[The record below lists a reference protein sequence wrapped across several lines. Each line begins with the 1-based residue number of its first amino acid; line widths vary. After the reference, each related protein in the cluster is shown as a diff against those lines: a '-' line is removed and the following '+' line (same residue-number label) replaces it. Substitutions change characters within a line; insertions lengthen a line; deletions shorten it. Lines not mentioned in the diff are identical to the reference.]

1 MFRTLV
7 VTCALTVLAA
17 VTTTGCMGRYVS
29 CGPEGETP
37 AGLTASDLLGAW
49 HGDWHDH
56 PAGDLTLR
64 ADNSFTAT
72 RDWPDP
78 EPFGGLPQEERPALT
93 TGSWDLATPGDQ
105 ADADLDLTFPD
116 PHVDPDGGKYTVPYY
131 VSGTRAEPV
140 LYTYTDDPDLCE
152 FHTLKRLKRPKR

>member
-17 VTTTGCMGRYVS
+17 ATTTGCMGRYVS

-37 AGLTASDLLGAW
+37 AGLTASDLLGDW
-49 HGDWHDH
+49 RGD

-64 ADNSFTAT
+64 ADGSFTAT
-72 RDWPDP
+72 RDWPDAA
-78 EPFGGLPQEERPALT
+78 PFDGLPQEERRAVT
-93 TGSWDLATPGDQ
+93 TGTWELG
-105 ADADLDLTFPD
+105 
-116 PHVDPDGGKYTVPYY
+116 DPDGLGGNLGLSFPATSADPGRGRYLAPYD
-131 VSGTRAEPV
+131 VSGTRAHPT

-152 FHTLKRLKRPKR
+152 FHTLRR